1 MPRNIT
7 AKLRR
12 KSSVLELCGHLFNF
26 FEQINLE
33 KSIRLHANSLE
44 ENGEN
49 LYALQTMQVYNILIE
64 IFDDICTVLGEKTL
78 SLSQFY
84 TTVVAGLQ
92 TVEIGTIPSSSDCV
106 TVGSIDRIKGHGA
119 KVVFL
124 VGTNSG
130 IFPSFPSENGFFS
143 DDDKKALTDM
153 GIEMPPCLLQM
164 AQSEQLLIYDALT
177 CAGEKL
183 YISYASAD
191 NGSNAMLPS
200 EIVERVTTLFPDI
213 IYQNDLTGV
222 PDDINIITSRKAV
235 FDILCSKIRSHSI
248 DGTPLSDTMRA
259 AAHYFS
265 KDEEYAPL
273 LSQAIEMTGFNNSA
287 ARIYPDLVEKALGE
301 DMKTSI
307 TRLEAYNKCPFSFF
321 AKYMLKLEPKKKF
334 EISVSDSGS
343 FLHDFLDRFSE
354 FIASSCDANGNHFTW
369 KTIDDD
375 FIKLHTPEIL
385 REILTGVNSRML
397 EVPRIKALF
406 DRLCR
411 TAQQSA
417 YAVRHHIK
425 HSDFLPL
432 GYEISFDDNGRFK
445 PTKIT
450 LPDGKNITLRG
461 RIDRADEFT
470 MQMPDGSEGRFVRI
484 VDYKSSDKTLN
495 LSDVYHGVQ
504 LQLFVYLSN
513 LCDNGYLPAGILYCN
528 LTDPIVEISPDASE
542 DDIIKLRRDARRMS
556 GIVLSEYDMADHMG
570 GKEIVNIKSKQTV
583 TAKNFN
589 SMFRHLNKVIKNTA
603 QKIYGGNFPIECMQ
617 DACTWCEFNQL
628 CRFDNAFS
636 GCRVKENE
644 KLKDDLVWELL
655 EKEGEEYEMD

>member
-1 MPRNIT
+1 
-7 AKLRR
+7 
-12 KSSVLELCGHLFNF
+12 
-26 FEQINLE
+26 
-33 KSIRLHANSLE
+33 
-44 ENGEN
+44 
-49 LYALQTMQVYNILIE
+49 
-64 IFDDICTVLGEKTL
+64 
-78 SLSQFY
+78 
-84 TTVVAGLQ
+84 
-92 TVEIGTIPSSSDCV
+92 
-106 TVGSIDRIKGHGA
+106 
-119 KVVFL
+119 
-124 VGTNSG
+124 
-130 IFPSFPSENGFFS
+130 
-143 DDDKKALTDM
+143 
-153 GIEMPPCLLQM
+153 
-164 AQSEQLLIYDALT
+164 
-177 CAGEKL
+177 
-183 YISYASAD
+183 
-191 NGSNAMLPS
+191 
-200 EIVERVTTLFPDI
+200 
-213 IYQNDLTGV
+213 
-222 PDDINIITSRKAV
+222 
-235 FDILCSKIRSHSI
+235 
-248 DGTPLSDTMRA
+248 
-259 AAHYFS
+259 
-265 KDEEYAPL
+265 
-273 LSQAIEMTGFNNSA
+273 MTGFNNSA

-307 TRLEAYNKCPFSFF
+307 TRLESYNKCPFSFF